1 MYINALFLQL
11 QKCRILRTWSVNNAF
26 TLIELEICVI
36 DTLACRI
43 QITYITYSH
52 SYTIHIQRI
61 CIIMHISKCTTCQR
75 STYIYV
81 LMYVKKRM
89 SLTLSRCNQKS
100 DPNPLFFYQWQPNFQ
115 KKCRVILLGGVF
127 YILYTNYIYSSIML
141 LKMIQ
146 APLILPTYVYM

>member
-1 MYINALFLQL
+1 MYINAHITLFTFLQL

-89 SLTLSRCNQKS
+89 SLTLSRCNQKI
-100 DPNPLFFYQWQPNFQ
+100 DPNPLFFINGSLIFKRNVASFSQEGYFIF
-115 KKCRVILLGGVF
+115 CILTT
-127 YILYTNYIYSSIML
+127 YI
-141 LKMIQ
+141 
-146 APLILPTYVYM
+146 VV